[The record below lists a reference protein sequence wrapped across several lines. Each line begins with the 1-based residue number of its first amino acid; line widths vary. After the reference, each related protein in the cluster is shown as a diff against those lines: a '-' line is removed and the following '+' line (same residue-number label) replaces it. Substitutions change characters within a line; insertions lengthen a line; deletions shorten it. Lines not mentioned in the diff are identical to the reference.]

1 MKQLF
6 PSKLCKILVL
16 IFTVALI
23 AGLVGCSGGNEP
35 SSESTLYIVSV
46 DNLDVHKKSDDG
58 SRVLGQLPLDY
69 EIEVLEEK
77 TVDEI
82 RWGRIDAQ
90 ELPDGKKVKAGWIDL
105 QYVQLPGEDEPEETE
120 PVTQKPEER

>member
-16 IFTVALI
+16 ILTVALI

-58 SRVLGQLPLDY
+58 SRVLGQLPRDY
-69 EIEVLEEK
+69 EIE
-77 TVDEI
+77 
-82 RWGRIDAQ
+82 AN
-90 ELPDGKKVKAGWIDL
+90 
-105 QYVQLPGEDEPEETE
+105 
-120 PVTQKPEER
+120 